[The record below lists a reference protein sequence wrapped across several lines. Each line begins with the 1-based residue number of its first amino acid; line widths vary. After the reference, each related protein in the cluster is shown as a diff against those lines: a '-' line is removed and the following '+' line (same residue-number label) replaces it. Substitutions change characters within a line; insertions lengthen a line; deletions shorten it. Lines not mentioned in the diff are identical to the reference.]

1 MTTDNPTSST
11 PTTTRRSRSFWL
23 PDPSGAGFAA
33 TLPKRVAFTLAKTSG
48 RTYECDISR
57 LSPAT
62 LGMCIARGLKER
74 VTDSMAGEVPA
85 DPVAHADAVFDA
97 LVQHGWAGAAS
108 EPPASR
114 WDRWIA
120 AEASRAIVAAR
131 RAAGAKP
138 LDKPALAAQ
147 AADLAS
153 RDAFAARMRPIFD
166 AMIASEAAA
175 REASADL
182 DLLGLGAEATA
193 A

>member
-1 MTTDNPTSST
+1 MPTDN

-23 PDPSGAGFAA
+23 PDPGASAGFPV
-33 TLPKRVAFTLAKTSG
+33 TLPARVAFTLAKTSG
-48 RTYECDISR
+48 RTYEADISK

-74 VTDSMAGEVPA
+74 ITDSMAGEVPA
-85 DPVAHADAVFDA
+85 DPAAHADAVFGA

-120 AEASRAIVAAR
+120 AEAARAIVAAR

-147 AADLAS
+147 ASDLAS
-153 RDAFAARMRPIFD
+153 RESFTSRMRPIFD
-166 AMIASEAAA
+166 AMLASEAAA
-175 REASADL
+175 RDASADL
-182 DLLGLGAEATA
+182 DLLSLGGSA
-193 A
+193 AP